1 MIMRH
6 FSFTPT
12 YSEVI
17 YMASKDRKDDVT
29 SPEVTPER
37 TPERTPEVTPE
48 DVGGKPSNENQ

>member
-1 MIMRH
+1 
-6 FSFTPT
+6 
-12 YSEVI
+12 
-17 YMASKDRKDDVT
+17 MASKDRKDDVT